1 MCSWLLGAVPQ
12 LLLLAL
18 LLLSPP
24 ALSQSD
30 GDLVVQTRGGRVRGV
45 RLPVP
50 DRNYVTSF
58 LGIPFAEPP
67 VAHRRF
73 RRAEPKRPWTDVYEA
88 NAYPKAC
95 YQFVDT
101 SYPGFQGIEMWNPNR
116 EMSEDCLYLNVWVPS
131 SVRPHNLTVMVWI
144 YGGDGHRGFYE
155 LPDRRLRFL
164 ALHGSSEAPGNVG
177 LLDQRMALQWVQDN
191 IHFFGGNPKQPAHL
205 HPGHPPERRANCPW
219 ASWCSGGNDTELVDC
234 LRNKPPQDLIN
245 QEWQVL
251 PWSALFRFSF
261 VPMVDGVVLPD
272 APEAMLNSGNFKDTQ
287 VLMGVNQDEGSYFLL
302 YGAPGFSKDN
312 ESLISRDEFMQG
324 FYSGSSSLDVYDGR
338 YLAHS
343 ETVIVVSMNYRI
355 GAFGFLALHGSSEAP
370 GNVGLLD
377 QRMALQWVQ
386 DNIHFFGGNP
396 KQVTI
401 FGESAGGASVGFHL
415 LSPDSRPTFT
425 RAILQSGVPNCPWA
439 SVSPTEARRRA
450 TLLAKLVGCSGGNDT
465 ELVDCLRN
473 KPPQDLIN
481 QEWQVLPW
489 SALFRFSFVPMV
501 DGVVLP
507 DAPEAMLNS
516 GNFKDT
522 QVLMGVN
529 QDEGSYFLLYGAP
542 GFSKDNESL
551 ISRDE
556 FMQGVKLSVP
566 HANDIGVEAVALQ
579 YTDWMDENNGLK
591 NRDAMDDI
599 VGDHNVSNGRLPAGG
614 VYLYLFDHRASN
626 LAWPEWMGVIHGY
639 EIEFVFG
646 LPLEKRLNYTSEEE
660 KLSHSRKRWPL
671 FTPSEQKF
679 VGLNTESLKI
689 HKGLRNQLCAFW
701 NRFLPRLLN
710 ITDNIDEA
718 ERQWKVEFHRWSSYM
733 MHWKSQF
740 DHYSKQERC
749 TDL

>member
-1 MCSWLLGAVPQ
+1 MQPSTLLFFSAIFV
-12 LLLLAL
+12 
-18 LLLSPP
+18 LSFIPNC
-24 ALSQSD
+24 ASQSETD
-30 GDLVVQTRGGRVRGV
+30 IVNTQNGRVRGIHI
-45 RLPVP
+45 PVP
-50 DRNYVTSF
+50 GQNYVTAF
-58 LGIPFAEPP
+58 LGIPFGEAP
-67 VAHRRF
+67 VGKRRF
-73 RRAEPKRPWTDVYEA
+73 RPAEPKRPWSGVFEA

-101 SYPGFQGIEMWNPNR
+101 SFPGFQGSEMWNPNR

-131 SVRPHNLTVMVWI
+131 SPRPHNLTVMVWI
-144 YGGDGHRGFYE
+144 YGG
-155 LPDRRLRFL
+155 
-164 ALHGSSEAPGNVG
+164 
-177 LLDQRMALQWVQDN
+177 
-191 IHFFGGNPKQPAHL
+191 
-205 HPGHPPERRANCPW
+205 
-219 ASWCSGGNDTELVDC
+219 
-234 LRNKPPQDLIN
+234 
-245 QEWQVL
+245 
-251 PWSALFRFSF
+251 
-261 VPMVDGVVLPD
+261 
-272 APEAMLNSGNFKDTQ
+272 
-287 VLMGVNQDEGSYFLL
+287 
-302 YGAPGFSKDN
+302 
-312 ESLISRDEFMQG
+312 G

-338 YLAHS
+338 YLAHT

-415 LSPDSRPTFT
+415 LSPGSRPLFT

-439 SVSPTEARRRA
+439 SVSPAEARRRA
-450 TLLAKLVGCSGGNDT
+450 TLLAKLVGCNGGNDT
-465 ELVDCLRN
+465 ELVDCLRS
-473 KPPQDLIN
+473 KSPQELID
-481 QEWQVLPW
+481 QEWLVLPW
-489 SALFRFSFVPMV
+489 SSLFRFSFVPVV
-501 DGVVLP
+501 DGEVLP
-507 DAPEAMLNS
+507 DTPEAMINS
-516 GNFKDT
+516 GNYKDT
-522 QVLMGVN
+522 QILLGVN

-551 ISRDE
+551 ISKEDFLE
-556 FMQGVKLSVP
+556 GVKMSVP
-566 HANDIGVEAVALQ
+566 HANEIGLEAVVLQ

-599 VGDHNVSNGRLPAGG
+599 VGDHNVICPLAHFARTYSQHHALKAMGGSGFGLMNNAGNSQGG

-646 LPLEKRLNYTSEEE
+646 LPLERRFNYTFEEE
-660 KLSHSRKRWPL
+660 RLSRRMMKYWANFARTGNPNDWVVDKGKRWPV
-671 FTPSEQKF
+671 FTASEQKH
-679 VGLNTESLKI
+679 VGLNTDPLKI
-689 HKGLRNQLCAFW
+689 HKGLRNQMCAFW

-710 ITDNIDEA
+710 ITGNIDEA

>member
-1 MCSWLLGAVPQ
+1 MQPSV
-12 LLLLAL
+12 L
-18 LLLSPP
+18 LLLSSIFL
-24 ALSQSD
+24 LSLLIPTCFSQNEAD
-30 GDLVVQTRGGRVRGV
+30 FIVQTRTGRVRGI

-50 DRNYVTSF
+50 DRSYVTAF

-67 VAHRRF
+67 VGRRRF
-73 RRAEPKRPWTDVYEA
+73 RPAEPKHQWSGVYDA
-88 NAYPKAC
+88 NAYPNAC

-101 SYPGFQGIEMWNPNR
+101 SFPGFQGSEMWNPNR

-131 SVRPHNLTVMVWI
+131 SPRPHNLTVMVWI
-144 YGGDGHRGFYE
+144 YGG
-155 LPDRRLRFL
+155 
-164 ALHGSSEAPGNVG
+164 
-177 LLDQRMALQWVQDN
+177 
-191 IHFFGGNPKQPAHL
+191 
-205 HPGHPPERRANCPW
+205 
-219 ASWCSGGNDTELVDC
+219 
-234 LRNKPPQDLIN
+234 
-245 QEWQVL
+245 
-251 PWSALFRFSF
+251 
-261 VPMVDGVVLPD
+261 
-272 APEAMLNSGNFKDTQ
+272 
-287 VLMGVNQDEGSYFLL
+287 
-302 YGAPGFSKDN
+302 
-312 ESLISRDEFMQG
+312 G

-439 SVSPTEARRRA
+439 SVSPAEARRRA
-450 TLLAKLVGCSGGNDT
+450 TQLGKLVGCNGGNDT
-465 ELVDCLRN
+465 ELVDCLRR
-473 KPPQDLIN
+473 KTPQELID

-489 SALFRFSFVPMV
+489 SALFRFSFVPVV
-501 DGVVLP
+501 DGEVLP
-507 DAPEAMLNS
+507 DTPEAMLSS

-522 QVLMGVN
+522 QILLGVN

-551 ISRDE
+551 ISREDFLE
-556 FMQGVKLSVP
+556 GVKLSVP
-566 HANDIGVEAVALQ
+566 HANDIGLEAVVLQ

-599 VGDHNVSNGRLPAGG
+599 VGDHNVICPLAHFARSYAQHNILKTNMGGPGFGMINSGGNSQGG

-646 LPLEKRLNYTSEEE
+646 LPLEKRLNYTLEEE
-660 KLSHSRKRWPL
+660 KLSRRMMRYWANFARTGNPNEGLADRGKRWPV
-671 FTPSEQKF
+671 FTVSEQKH
-679 VGLNTESLKI
+679 VGLNTEPLKI
-689 HKGLRNQLCAFW
+689 HKGLRNQMCAFW

>member
-1 MCSWLLGAVPQ
+1 MPS
-12 LLLLAL
+12 LLLRAL
-18 LLLSPP
+18 PSLLLWVLLSPS
-24 ALSQSD
+24 ALSQGD
-30 GDLVVQTRGGRVRGV
+30 GDLVVATKAGRVRGV
-45 RLPVP
+45 RLPVLE
-50 DRNYVTSF
+50 RSYVTSF
-58 LGIPFAEPP
+58 LGVPFAEPP
-67 VAHRRF
+67 TGRRRF
-73 RRAEPKRPWTDVYEA
+73 RAPEPKRSWGGVHEA
-88 NAYPKAC
+88 NAYPAAC

-101 SYPGFQGIEMWNPNR
+101 SYPGFQGSEMWNPNR
-116 EMSEDCLYLNVWVPS
+116 EMNEDCLYLNVWVPS
-131 SVRPHNLTVMVWI
+131 SPRPHNLTVMVWI
-144 YGGDGHRGFYE
+144 YGG
-155 LPDRRLRFL
+155 
-164 ALHGSSEAPGNVG
+164 
-177 LLDQRMALQWVQDN
+177 
-191 IHFFGGNPKQPAHL
+191 
-205 HPGHPPERRANCPW
+205 
-219 ASWCSGGNDTELVDC
+219 
-234 LRNKPPQDLIN
+234 
-245 QEWQVL
+245 
-251 PWSALFRFSF
+251 
-261 VPMVDGVVLPD
+261 
-272 APEAMLNSGNFKDTQ
+272 
-287 VLMGVNQDEGSYFLL
+287 
-302 YGAPGFSKDN
+302 
-312 ESLISRDEFMQG
+312 G

-386 DNIHFFGGNP
+386 DNIHLFGGNP

-415 LSPDSRPTFT
+415 LSPDSRATFT

-439 SVSPTEARRRA
+439 SVSASEARRRA
-450 TLLAKLVGCSGGNDT
+450 LLLAKLVGCSGGNDT

-473 KPPQDLIN
+473 KPPQELID

-489 SALFRFSFVPMV
+489 SALFRFSFVPVV

-507 DAPEAMLNS
+507 DAPEAMLSS

-522 QVLMGVN
+522 QILLGVN

-551 ISRDE
+551 ISRED

-566 HANDIGVEAVALQ
+566 HANDIGLEAVVLQ
-579 YTDWMDENNGLK
+579 YTDWIDENNGLK

-599 VGDHNVSNGRLPAGG
+599 VGDHNVICPLAYFAHTYAQYNALRSNQGGIPGAANTGSSQGG

-646 LPLEKRLNYTSEEE
+646 LPLERRLNYTSEEE
-660 KLSHSRKRWPL
+660 KLSRRIMRHWANFARTGNPNVNHEGPVDSRKRWPAFSL
-671 FTPSEQKF
+671 SEQKY
-679 VGLNTESLKI
+679 VGLNTEPLKI

-733 MHWKSQF
+733 MHWKNQF

-749 TDL
+749 SDL

>member
-1 MCSWLLGAVPQ
+1 MQPSVL
-12 LLLLAL
+12 L
-18 LLLSPP
+18 LLLSSVVLLSLIIPVC
-24 ALSQSD
+24 LSQSEA
-30 GDLVVQTRGGRVRGV
+30 DLIVQTRTGRVRGV

-50 DRNYVTSF
+50 DRSYVTSF

-67 VAHRRF
+67 LGKRRF
-73 RRAEPKRPWTDVYEA
+73 RPAEPKRPWTGVYEA
-88 NAYPKAC
+88 NAYPNAC
-95 YQFVDT
+95 YQVVDT
-101 SYPGFQGIEMWNPNR
+101 SFPGFPGSEMWNPNR

-131 SVRPHNLTVMVWI
+131 SPRPHNLTVMVWI
-144 YGGDGHRGFYE
+144 YGG
-155 LPDRRLRFL
+155 
-164 ALHGSSEAPGNVG
+164 
-177 LLDQRMALQWVQDN
+177 
-191 IHFFGGNPKQPAHL
+191 
-205 HPGHPPERRANCPW
+205 
-219 ASWCSGGNDTELVDC
+219 
-234 LRNKPPQDLIN
+234 
-245 QEWQVL
+245 
-251 PWSALFRFSF
+251 
-261 VPMVDGVVLPD
+261 
-272 APEAMLNSGNFKDTQ
+272 
-287 VLMGVNQDEGSYFLL
+287 
-302 YGAPGFSKDN
+302 
-312 ESLISRDEFMQG
+312 G

-401 FGESAGGASVGFHL
+401 FGESAGGASVGYHL

-439 SVSPTEARRRA
+439 SVSPAEARRRA
-450 TLLAKLVGCSGGNDT
+450 TLLGKLVGCNGGNDT
-465 ELVDCLRN
+465 ELVDCLRS
-473 KPPQDLIN
+473 KTPQELID

-489 SALFRFSFVPMV
+489 SALFRFSFVPVV
-501 DGVVLP
+501 DGEVLP
-507 DAPEAMLNS
+507 DTPEAMLNS

-522 QVLMGVN
+522 QILLGVN

-551 ISRDE
+551 ISREDFLE
-556 FMQGVKLSVP
+556 GVKLSVP
-566 HANDIGVEAVALQ
+566 HANDIGLEAVVLQ
-579 YTDWMDENNGLK
+579 YTDWMDEDNGLK

-599 VGDHNVSNGRLPAGG
+599 VGDHNVICPLAHFARSYAQHNALKANMGGAGFGVMNSGGNSQGG

-646 LPLEKRLNYTSEEE
+646 LPLEKRLNYTLEEE
-660 KLSHSRKRWPL
+660 KLSRRMMRYWANFARTGNPNEVGDRGKRWPV
-671 FTPSEQKF
+671 FTVSEQKHI
-679 VGLNTESLKI
+679 GLNTEPLKI
-689 HKGLRNQLCAFW
+689 HKGLRNQMCAFW

>member
-1 MCSWLLGAVPQ
+1 MQTSIL
-12 LLLLAL
+12 L
-18 LLLSPP
+18 LLLSLFLLLSLLLPSC
-24 ALSQSD
+24 ASQSES
-30 GDLVVQTRGGRVRGV
+30 DLTVMTRNGRVRGI
-45 RLPVP
+45 PQQVP
-50 DRNYVTSF
+50 DHGQVTAF

-67 VAHRRF
+67 MGKRRF
-73 RRAEPKRPWTDVYEA
+73 RPAEPKRQWSGVYEA
-88 NAYPKAC
+88 MEYPNAC
-95 YQFVDT
+95 FQFVDT
-101 SYPGFQGIEMWNPNR
+101 SFPDFHGSEMWNPNR
-116 EMSEDCLYLNVWVPS
+116 QMSEDCLYLNVWVPS
-131 SVRPHNLTVMVWI
+131 SPRPHNLTVMVWI
-144 YGGDGHRGFYE
+144 YGG
-155 LPDRRLRFL
+155 
-164 ALHGSSEAPGNVG
+164 
-177 LLDQRMALQWVQDN
+177 
-191 IHFFGGNPKQPAHL
+191 
-205 HPGHPPERRANCPW
+205 
-219 ASWCSGGNDTELVDC
+219 
-234 LRNKPPQDLIN
+234 
-245 QEWQVL
+245 
-251 PWSALFRFSF
+251 
-261 VPMVDGVVLPD
+261 
-272 APEAMLNSGNFKDTQ
+272 
-287 VLMGVNQDEGSYFLL
+287 
-302 YGAPGFSKDN
+302 
-312 ESLISRDEFMQG
+312 G

-401 FGESAGGASVGFHL
+401 FGESAGGASVGYHL

-439 SVSPTEARRRA
+439 SVSPAEARRRA
-450 TLLAKLVGCSGGNDT
+450 TLLGKLVGCNGGNDT
-465 ELVDCLRN
+465 ELVDCLRS
-473 KPPQDLIN
+473 KTPQELID

-501 DGVVLP
+501 DGEVLP
-507 DAPEAMLNS
+507 DTPEAMLNS

-522 QVLMGVN
+522 QVLLGVN

-551 ISRDE
+551 ISREDFLE
-556 FMQGVKLSVP
+556 GVKLSVP
-566 HANDIGVEAVALQ
+566 HANDIGQEAVVLQ
-579 YTDWMDENNGLK
+579 YTDWMDENNGQK

-599 VGDHNVSNGRLPAGG
+599 VGDHNVICPLAHFARSYAQFNALKANGGAINSGG
-614 VYLYLFDHRASN
+614 NSQGSVFLYLFDHRASN

-646 LPLEKRLNYTSEEE
+646 LPLEKRLNYTLEEE
-660 KLSHSRKRWPL
+660 KLSRRMMRYWANFARTGNPNVNHDGMVESKRRWPV
-671 FTPSEQKF
+671 FTLSEQKH
-679 VGLNTESLKI
+679 VGLNTDPLKI
-689 HKGLRNQLCAFW
+689 HRGLRNQMCAFW

>member
-1 MCSWLLGAVPQ
+1 MQAF
-12 LLLLAL
+12 AL
-18 LLLSPP
+18 LPIAPIFLLSLVIP
-24 ALSQSD
+24 ACSAQSEAD
-30 GDLVVQTRGGRVRGV
+30 FIVQTRSGLVRGT
-45 RLPVP
+45 RMQVP
-50 DRNYVTSF
+50 DRSFVTAF

-67 VAHRRF
+67 IGKRRF
-73 RRAEPKRPWTDVYEA
+73 RRAEPKRSWQGIHEA
-88 NAYPKAC
+88 NAYPNAC
-95 YQFVDT
+95 YQMVDT
-101 SYPGFQGIEMWNPNR
+101 SFPGFQGTEMWNPNR
-116 EMSEDCLYLNVWVPS
+116 EMNEDCLYLNVWVPTS
-131 SVRPHNLTVMVWI
+131 PRPHNLTVMVWI
-144 YGGDGHRGFYE
+144 YGG
-155 LPDRRLRFL
+155 
-164 ALHGSSEAPGNVG
+164 
-177 LLDQRMALQWVQDN
+177 
-191 IHFFGGNPKQPAHL
+191 
-205 HPGHPPERRANCPW
+205 
-219 ASWCSGGNDTELVDC
+219 
-234 LRNKPPQDLIN
+234 
-245 QEWQVL
+245 
-251 PWSALFRFSF
+251 
-261 VPMVDGVVLPD
+261 
-272 APEAMLNSGNFKDTQ
+272 
-287 VLMGVNQDEGSYFLL
+287 
-302 YGAPGFSKDN
+302 
-312 ESLISRDEFMQG
+312 G

-377 QRMALQWVQ
+377 QRLALQWVQ
-386 DNIHFFGGNP
+386 DNIHSFGGNP

-415 LSPDSRPTFT
+415 LSPDSRSTFT
-425 RAILQSGVPNCPWA
+425 RAILQSGVPNAPWA
-439 SVSPTEARRRA
+439 SVTPAEARRRA
-450 TLLAKLVGCSGGNDT
+450 TLLAKLVGCNGGNDT
-465 ELVDCLRN
+465 ELVDCLRG
-473 KPPQDLIN
+473 KTAQDLID

-489 SALFRFSFVPMV
+489 SALFRFPFVPVV
-501 DGVVLP
+501 DGEVLP
-507 DAPEAMLNS
+507 DTPEAMLSS

-522 QVLMGVN
+522 QILLGVN

-551 ISRDE
+551 ISRED
-556 FMQGVKLSVP
+556 FMEGVKLSVP
-566 HANDIGVEAVALQ
+566 HANDIGLEAVVLQ
-579 YTDWMDENNGLK
+579 YTDWMDENNGFK

-599 VGDHNVSNGRLPAGG
+599 VGDHNVICPLAHFARSYAQHTALKANIGAVGSGVVNSGANLQGG

-646 LPLEKRLNYTSEEE
+646 LPLEKRLNYTLDEE
-660 KLSHSRKRWPL
+660 KLSRRMMRYWANFARTGNPNVNHDGLLDTRKRWPL
-671 FTPSEQKF
+671 FTVSEQKH
-679 VGLNTESLKI
+679 VGLNTEPLKI
-689 HKGLRNQLCAFW
+689 HKGMRNQMCAFW

>member
-1 MCSWLLGAVPQ
+1 MQTSV
-12 LLLLAL
+12 L
-18 LLLSPP
+18 LLLSPVLLLSFLIP
-24 ALSQSD
+24 DCSSQSEA
-30 GDLVVQTRGGRVRGV
+30 DLIVQTRAGRVRGV

-50 DRNYVTSF
+50 ERSYVSAF

-67 VAHRRF
+67 VGKRRF
-73 RRAEPKRPWTDVYEA
+73 RHPEPKNQWNGVFPAIT
-88 NAYPKAC
+88 YPNAC

-101 SYPGFQGIEMWNPNR
+101 TYPGFPGMEMWNPNR
-116 EMSEDCLYLNVWVPS
+116 DMSEDCLYLNVWVPPS
-131 SVRPHNLTVMVWI
+131 PRPHNLTVMVWI
-144 YGGDGHRGFYE
+144 YGG
-155 LPDRRLRFL
+155 
-164 ALHGSSEAPGNVG
+164 
-177 LLDQRMALQWVQDN
+177 
-191 IHFFGGNPKQPAHL
+191 
-205 HPGHPPERRANCPW
+205 
-219 ASWCSGGNDTELVDC
+219 
-234 LRNKPPQDLIN
+234 
-245 QEWQVL
+245 
-251 PWSALFRFSF
+251 
-261 VPMVDGVVLPD
+261 
-272 APEAMLNSGNFKDTQ
+272 
-287 VLMGVNQDEGSYFLL
+287 
-302 YGAPGFSKDN
+302 
-312 ESLISRDEFMQG
+312 G

-370 GNVGLLD
+370 GNMGLLD

-386 DNIHFFGGNP
+386 DNIHSFGGNP

-415 LSPDSRPTFT
+415 LCPDSRPTFT
-425 RAILQSGVPNCPWA
+425 RAILQSGVPNSPWA
-439 SVSPTEARRRA
+439 SVSPAEARRRA
-450 TLLAKLVGCSGGNDT
+450 TLLGKLVGCNGGNDT
-465 ELVDCLRN
+465 ELVDCLRS
-473 KPPQDLIN
+473 KTPQELID

-489 SALFRFSFVPMV
+489 SALFRFSFVPVV
-501 DGVVLP
+501 DGEVLP
-507 DAPEAMLNS
+507 DTPEAMINS

-522 QVLMGVN
+522 QILLGVN

-542 GFSKDNESL
+542 GFSKDNDSL
-551 ISRDE
+551 ISREDFLE
-556 FMQGVKLSVP
+556 GLKLCVP
-566 HANDIGVEAVALQ
+566 HANDIGLEAVVLQ
-579 YTDWMDENNGLK
+579 YTDWMDENNGAK

-599 VGDHNVSNGRLPAGG
+599 VGDHNVICPLVHFASSYAQHSALKANGVMNSGGNSQEG

-626 LAWPEWMGVIHGY
+626 LVWPEWMGVIHGY

-646 LPLEKRLNYTSEEE
+646 LPLEKGLNYTLDEE
-660 KLSHSRKRWPL
+660 KLSRRMMRYWANFARTGNPNTNHEVMTENKRRWPL
-671 FTPSEQKF
+671 FTVSEQKH
-679 VGLNTESLKI
+679 VGLNTEPLKI
-689 HKGLRNQLCAFW
+689 YRGLRNQMCAFW

>member
-1 MCSWLLGAVPQ
+1 MQTSV
-12 LLLLAL
+12 L
-18 LLLSPP
+18 LLLSQILLLSLLIPTCS
-24 ALSQSD
+24 SQSEAD
-30 GDLVVQTRGGRVRGV
+30 YVVETRTGRVRGI
-45 RLPVP
+45 RTPVP
-50 DRNYVTSF
+50 DRSYVTSF
-58 LGIPFAEPP
+58 LGIPFGEPP
-67 VAHRRF
+67 VGKRRF
-73 RRAEPKRPWTDVYEA
+73 RRAEPKRPWQGVYEA
-88 NAYPKAC
+88 NAYPNAC

-101 SYPGFQGIEMWNPNR
+101 TYPGFQGSEMWNPNR

-131 SVRPHNLTVMVWI
+131 SPRPHNLTVMVWI
-144 YGGDGHRGFYE
+144 YGG
-155 LPDRRLRFL
+155 
-164 ALHGSSEAPGNVG
+164 
-177 LLDQRMALQWVQDN
+177 
-191 IHFFGGNPKQPAHL
+191 
-205 HPGHPPERRANCPW
+205 
-219 ASWCSGGNDTELVDC
+219 
-234 LRNKPPQDLIN
+234 
-245 QEWQVL
+245 
-251 PWSALFRFSF
+251 
-261 VPMVDGVVLPD
+261 
-272 APEAMLNSGNFKDTQ
+272 
-287 VLMGVNQDEGSYFLL
+287 
-302 YGAPGFSKDN
+302 
-312 ESLISRDEFMQG
+312 G

-386 DNIHFFGGNP
+386 DNIRSFGGNP

-415 LSPDSRPTFT
+415 LSPDSRQTFT

-439 SVSPTEARRRA
+439 SVTPAEARRRA
-450 TLLAKLVGCSGGNDT
+450 TLLGKLVGCNGGNDT
-465 ELVDCLRN
+465 EMVDCLRG
-473 KPPQDLIN
+473 KTPQELID
-481 QEWQVLPW
+481 QEWQVMPW
-489 SALFRFSFVPMV
+489 SALFRFSFVPVV
-501 DGVVLP
+501 DGEVLP
-507 DAPEAMLNS
+507 DTPEAMLSS

-522 QVLMGVN
+522 QVLLGVN

-551 ISRDE
+551 ISREDFLE
-556 FMQGVKLSVP
+556 GVKLSVP
-566 HANDIGVEAVALQ
+566 HANDIGLEAVVLQ

-591 NRDAMDDI
+591 NRDAMDDV
-599 VGDHNVSNGRLPAGG
+599 VGDHNVICPLAHFARSYAQHSALKANAGAVPNSGGNSQGG

-646 LPLEKRLNYTSEEE
+646 LPLEKRLNYTFEEE
-660 KLSHSRKRWPL
+660 ILSQRMMRYWANFARTGNPNVNHDGLVDSKKRWPL
-671 FTPSEQKF
+671 FTVSEQKH
-679 VGLNTESLKI
+679 VGLNTEPMKV
-689 HKGLRNQLCAFW
+689 HKGLRNQMCAFW